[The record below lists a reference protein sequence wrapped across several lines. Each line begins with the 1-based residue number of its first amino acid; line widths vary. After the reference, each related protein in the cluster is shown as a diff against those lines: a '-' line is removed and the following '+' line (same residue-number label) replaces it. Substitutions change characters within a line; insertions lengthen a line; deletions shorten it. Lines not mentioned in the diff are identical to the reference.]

1 MAIWL
6 YEHRNTNGWNSPW
19 DVAKKWM
26 MVYQNETR
34 LVGRPDVPV
43 IITETGWCAPYMILS
58 YKVMSLL
65 LYDYSL

>member
-1 MAIWL
+1 MAVWL
-6 YEHRNTNGWNSPW
+6 SEHRNTNGWNSPW

-43 IITETGWCAPYMILS
+43 IITETGWCAPYM
-58 YKVMSLL
+58 K
-65 LYDYSL
+65 